1 MQQVAGPFANYTVER
16 ELGKGG
22 MATVYLAHDTRHDR
36 QVALKVL
43 RPDVAQSI
51 GAERFLREIQ
61 LAAKLS
67 HPHILPLFDS
77 GEANGCLYYVMPN
90 VEGFSLRDRLK
101 TEAKLPIEE
110 ALRSFV
116 KSQTRSTTPTG
127 TAWCTAISS
136 RRTSC
141 CTTGMRWW
149 RTSGLAKR

>member
-1 MQQVAGPFANYTVER
+1 MQQVAGAFANYTIER

-90 VEGFSLRDRLK
+90 VVSTRRLCPTYFSNSNKPSIAACTFSLGD
-101 TEAKLPIEE
+101 P
-110 ALRSFV
+110 SF
-116 KSQTRSTTPTG
+116 R
-127 TAWCTAISS
+127 
-136 RRTSC
+136 
-141 CTTGMRWW
+141 
-149 RTSGLAKR
+149 